1 MGVLSVGDSGS
12 ALKAASDGLGLDR
25 VKAAA
30 QSITS
35 VLGKIA
41 LTSAEMIAP
50 SSSSS
55 ADLTSSSSSSSST
68 ASASLSDKDRDIMTA
83 VFLFL
88 N

>member
-1 MGVLSVGDSGS
+1 MGDSGS
-12 ALKAASDGLGLDR
+12 ALKQASDGLDR

-50 SSSSS
+50 S
-55 ADLTSSSSSSSST
+55 ADLTSSSL
-68 ASASLSDKDRDIMTA
+68 SAGDRCRYRYHYRYRYRYRCPC
-83 VFLFL
+83 
-88 N
+88 

>member
-1 MGVLSVGDSGS
+1 MVVVCVCVSVGDSGS
-12 ALKAASDGLGLDR
+12 ALKQASDGLDR

-50 SSSSS
+50 S
-55 ADLTSSSSSSSST
+55 ADLTSSSSLST
-68 ASASLSDKDRDIMTA
+68 ADRCLPPLLA
-83 VFLFL
+83 PPCPCPCPC
-88 N
+88 

>member
-1 MGVLSVGDSGS
+1 MCVCVSVGDSGS
-12 ALKAASDGLGLDR
+12 ALKQASDGLDR

-50 SSSSS
+50 S
-55 ADLTSSSSSSSST
+55 ADLTSSSSLST
-68 ASASLSDKDRDIMTA
+68 ADRCRPPLLA
-83 VFLFL
+83 PPRPALPCPCPC
-88 N
+88 